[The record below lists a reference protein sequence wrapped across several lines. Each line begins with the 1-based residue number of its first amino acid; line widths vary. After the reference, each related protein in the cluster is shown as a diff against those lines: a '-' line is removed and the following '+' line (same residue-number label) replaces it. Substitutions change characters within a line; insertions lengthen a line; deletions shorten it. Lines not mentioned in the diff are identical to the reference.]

1 MQTLLNMSKQL
12 RNIQVVN
19 FVNAEMELLNFN
31 LKYQVFSLNK
41 IIVYDFVFFNP
52 NLYYLFTITSSY

>member
-1 MQTLLNMSKQL
+1 MQTLLNMSEQL

-19 FVNAEMELLNFN
+19 FVNAEMELLNLN

>member
-1 MQTLLNMSKQL
+1 MQTLLNISEQL

-52 NLYYLFTITSSY
+52 DLYCLVTITSSY